1 MSETNP
7 ILENVDDAIDEIEA
21 FVEKKFKGTAKTVGL
36 GLLGALR
43 GFLKLP
49 DNYGGDAD

>member
-1 MSETNP
+1 MSDTSP
-7 ILENVDDAIDEIEA
+7 ILENVDDALDEVEA
-21 FVEKKFKGTAKTVGL
+21 FIEKKFKGTAKTVAAGL
-36 GLLGALR
+36 IGALR